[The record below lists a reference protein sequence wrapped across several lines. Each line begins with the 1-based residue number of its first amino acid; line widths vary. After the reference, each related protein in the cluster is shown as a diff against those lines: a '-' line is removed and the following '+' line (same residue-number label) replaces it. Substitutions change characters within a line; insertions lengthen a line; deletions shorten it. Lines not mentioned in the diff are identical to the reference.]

1 MTNKAMSREIK
12 QQLLEFYNDYLT
24 DRRKARFEEVI
35 KYRTRYI
42 TVVLEDVFQSHN
54 ASAVLRS
61 CDLTG
66 IQDIHAIENR
76 NEYDV
81 NTEIDMG
88 SSKWLNLYR
97 YNQKKHNTLDAYQKL
112 KKEGY
117 RIIATTPH
125 KNDFTPE
132 NLPLEGKFALV
143 FGTELTGL
151 SDIAIEQADE
161 FLRIPMVGFTE
172 SYNISVSA
180 ALSVYTLSE
189 RLRKS
194 NIPWQLSTEERE
206 DILLEWARRSVRSSE
221 NLEHEFFKRISVKK

>member
-1 MTNKAMSREIK
+1 MTEKILTQSVK
-12 QQLLEFYNDYLT
+12 KQLLAHLSEYLT

-97 YNQKKHNTLDAYQKL
+97 YNKQKHNTKEAFQKL
-112 KKEGY
+112 RNDGY
-117 RIIATTPH
+117 RIVATTPH
-125 KNDFTPE
+125 KNDYTLDT
-132 NLPLEGKFALV
+132 LPMEGKFALV

-151 SDIAIEQADE
+151 SEIAIAEADE
-161 FLRIPMVGFTE
+161 FLRIPMYGFTE

-180 ALSVYTLSE
+180 ALSMFTLTE

-194 NIPWQLSTEERE
+194 NLPWQLSDDEQL
-206 DILLEWARRSVRSSE
+206 DILLEWARRSVKSSE
-221 NLEHEFFKRISVKK
+221 KIEKVFLEKISE

>member
-1 MTNKAMSREIK
+1 MVEKKLSREVK
-12 QQLLEFYNDYLT
+12 NQLLSHLSSYLT

-35 KYRTRYI
+35 KYRTRYV

-97 YNQKKHNTLDAYQKL
+97 YNKQQNNTSEAFNVLRKK
-112 KKEGY
+112 GY
-117 RIIATTPH
+117 RIVATTPH
-125 KNDFTPE
+125 KNDYTLDT
-132 NLPLEGKFALV
+132 LPLEGRFALV

-151 SDIAIEQADE
+151 TPIAIEQADE
-161 FLRIPMVGFTE
+161 FLRIPMFGFTE

-180 ALSVYTLSE
+180 ALAMFTLTE

-194 NIPWQLSTEERE
+194 NINWQLSQEEKE
-206 DILLEWARRSVRSSE
+206 DILLEWSRRSVRSAANIE
-221 NLEHEFFKRISVKK
+221 KAFLEKLML

>member
-1 MTNKAMSREIK
+1 MTEKILTQSVK
-12 QQLLEFYNDYLT
+12 KQLLAHLSEYLT

-97 YNQKKHNTLDAYQKL
+97 YNKQKHNTKGAFQKL
-112 KKEGY
+112 RNDGY
-117 RIIATTPH
+117 RIVATTPH
-125 KNDFTPE
+125 KNDYTLDT
-132 NLPLEGKFALV
+132 LPMEGKFALV

-151 SDIAIEQADE
+151 SEIAIAEADE
-161 FLRIPMVGFTE
+161 FLRIPMYGFTE

-180 ALSVYTLSE
+180 ALSMFTLTE

-194 NIPWQLSTEERE
+194 NLPWQLSNDEQL
-206 DILLEWARRSVRSSE
+206 DILLEWVRRSVKSSE
-221 NLEHEFFKRISVKK
+221 KIEKVFLEKISE

>member
-1 MTNKAMSREIK
+1 MEEKELSRAIK
-12 QQLLEFYNDYLT
+12 QQLLEFYDDYLT
-24 DRRKARFEEVI
+24 DRRKARFKEVI

-81 NTEIDMG
+81 NNEIDMG

-97 YNQKKHNTLDAYQKL
+97 YNAKKHNTMDAYEKL
-112 KKEGY
+112 RKEGY
-117 RIIATTPH
+117 RIVATTPH
-125 KNDFTPE
+125 QHDFMPE
-132 NLPLEGKFALV
+132 DLPLEGKFALV

-151 SDIAIEQADE
+151 SDTAIQHADQY
-161 FLRIPMVGFTE
+161 LRIPMYGFTE

-180 ALSVYTLSE
+180 ALSMYTLSE

-194 NIPWQLSTEERE
+194 NLQWQLSAMEQE
-206 DILLEWARRSVRSSE
+206 DILLDWARRSVRSSE
-221 NLEHEFFKRISVKK
+221 NLEREFLKRLGVKK

>member
-1 MTNKAMSREIK
+1 MAKEILTQSVK
-12 QQLLEFYNDYLT
+12 KQLLAHLSEYLT

-35 KYRTRYI
+35 RYRTRYI

-97 YNQKKHNTLDAYQKL
+97 YNKQKHNTKEAFQKL
-112 KKEGY
+112 RNDGY
-117 RIIATTPH
+117 RIVATTPH
-125 KNDFTPE
+125 KNDYTLDT
-132 NLPLEGKFALV
+132 LPLEGKFALV

-151 SDIAIEQADE
+151 SEIAIAEADE
-161 FLRIPMVGFTE
+161 FLRIPMYGFTE

-180 ALSVYTLSE
+180 ALSMFTLTE

-194 NIPWQLSTEERE
+194 KLPWQLSDDEQL
-206 DILLEWARRSVRSSE
+206 DILLEWARRSVKSSE
-221 NLEHEFFKRISVKK
+221 KIEKLFFEKISG

>member
-1 MTNKAMSREIK
+1 MAEEILTTTVK
-12 QQLLEFYNDYLT
+12 KQLLKHLSEYLT

-97 YNQKKHNTLDAYQKL
+97 YNKQKHNTKETFQKL
-112 KKEGY
+112 RNDGY
-117 RIIATTPH
+117 RIVATTPH
-125 KNDFTPE
+125 KNDYTLDT
-132 NLPLEGKFALV
+132 LPLEGKFALV

-151 SDIAIEQADE
+151 SEIAIAEADE
-161 FLRIPMVGFTE
+161 FLRIPMYGFTE

-180 ALSVYTLSE
+180 ALSMFTLTE

-194 NIPWQLSTEERE
+194 NLPWHLTDDEQL
-206 DILLEWARRSVRSSE
+206 DILLEWARRSVKSSE
-221 NLEHEFFKRISVKK
+221 KIEKVFLEKISG